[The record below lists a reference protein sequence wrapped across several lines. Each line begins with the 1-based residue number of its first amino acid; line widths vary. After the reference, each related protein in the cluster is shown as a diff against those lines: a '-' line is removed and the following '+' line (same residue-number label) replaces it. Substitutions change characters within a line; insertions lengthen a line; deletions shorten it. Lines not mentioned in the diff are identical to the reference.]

1 MSNLQVIARRCP
13 VMSKALAVQSVRYR
27 AASTVAG
34 AATPAPAATAGAC
47 KHATMATAG
56 MPKLNI
62 HQKRTYV
69 VPSKPVC
76 IHATSKVPAQA
87 DSLESVHFKA
97 GVYDTSKGIC
107 PHGAAAMKAASEA
120 ATMPFIRKRAPLA
133 PAPAMATATTTATVG
148 KPFNYEA
155 FYQAELDKKHK
166 DKSYRYF
173 NNINRLAK
181 NFPKAHMETEEKI
194 VTVFCSNDYV
204 CPP

>member
-27 AASTVAG
+27 AASTVAANPTAG
-34 AATPAPAATAGAC
+34 CKAHTTTAATPNFCGANLT
-47 KHATMATAG
+47 K
-56 MPKLNI
+56 
-62 HQKRTYV
+62 KRAYV
-69 VPSKPVC
+69 VPSKPASL
-76 IHATSKVPAQA
+76 HATVKAPAQA
-87 DSLESVHFKA
+87 DSIESVHMKA

-107 PHGAAAMKAASEA
+107 PHGAAAMKAANA
-120 ATMPFIRKRAPLA
+120 ATMMPFIHRPA
-133 PAPAMATATTTATVG
+133 PAPVATTPPHTG

-155 FYQAELDKKHK
+155 FYQNELDKKHK

-181 NFPKAHMETEEKI
+181 NFPKAHMETEDKI

-204 CPP
+204 CVPERINCGAQY